1 MITHRSSNVF
11 VGWQTLTL
19 NDGMSLPPV
28 MSPPLSFTMNIFQFL
43 RHRASLRELWFAPT
57 SLAHSPGPHSLLHSF
72 YLCHDM
78 LIHYH
83 RKMMLNS
90 PKDHNTTKEPGC
102 FECGTILIRSI
113 LLCGCTVSL
122 QSIWIGNR
130 VCELRCGFIIR
141 GILRPLCMAEEVFLY
156 RPF

>member
-19 NDGMSLPPV
+19 NDGMSPPCHVPPCHLLWTFFNSYVTVLLYVNYDSLQRPWLIPQAPIPSSIVSICV
-28 MSPPLSFTMNIFQFL
+28 MTCSF
-43 RHRASLRELWFAPT
+43 
-57 SLAHSPGPHSLLHSF
+57 
-72 YLCHDM
+72 
-78 LIHYH
+78 HYH

-90 PKDHNTTKEPGC
+90 PKDDNTTKEPGC

-141 GILRPLCMAEEVFLY
+141 GILRPLCMTEVFLY